1 MLDTHAPKVVAG
13 PEVMA
18 KYLGESEAK
27 IRALFADAEA
37 DQAAGD
43 QGTGRI
49 HLIVFDGTRVP
60 T

>member
-1 MLDTHAPKVVAG
+1 MLDTHEPKVVAG

-43 QGTGRI
+43 QGSGRI
-49 HLIVFDGTRVP
+49 HLIVFDGAR
-60 T
+60 